1 MNDTPENIEEIYR
14 KMLMKLPGEKRILMS
29 LSMFDLAAE
38 LMISSIREMH
48 SVKDFKKQV
57 FLRMYDNDFTQA
69 EKEKIL
75 LSISCCI
82 HTNHR

>member
-1 MNDTPENIEEIYR
+1 MNDTPENIDEAYR
-14 KMLMKLPGEKRILMS
+14 KMLMKLTGEKRILMS

-38 LMISSIREMH
+38 LMISRIMEMYTA
-48 SVKDFKKQV
+48 KDFKKQI

-75 LSISCCI
+75 LSIM
-82 HTNHR
+82 

>member
-1 MNDTPENIEEIYR
+1 MNDTPENIDEIYR
-14 KMLMKLPGEKRILMS
+14 KMLMKLTGEKRILMS

-38 LMISSIREMH
+38 LMISRIMEMYTA
-48 SVKDFKKQV
+48 KDFKKQI

-75 LSISCCI
+75 LSIK
-82 HTNHR
+82 

>member
-1 MNDTPENIEEIYR
+1 MNDTPENIDEVYR
-14 KMLMKLPGEKRILMS
+14 KMLMKLTGEKRILMS

-38 LMISSIREMH
+38 LMISRIMEMYAA
-48 SVKDFKKQV
+48 KDFKKQI

-75 LSISCCI
+75 LSIK
-82 HTNHR
+82 